1 MKFKEISKII
11 LYTLFVCFIFSGIF
25 NIALAQPSIG
35 TGNTGNNS
43 TGTGNQG
50 APVQPI
56 PKLVNPLKLQYGG
69 SIENLVFQLVDI
81 AIFAGT
87 VVAVFVLLFI
97 GFKFVMAQGDPG
109 KIKEAKSW
117 LLYAVIGIA
126 ILVSSKAVVEIMKNT
141 LISAGIVDR
150 SLFNR

>member
-1 MKFKEISKII
+1 MKFKAISKII
-11 LYTLFVCFIFSGIF
+11 LYTLFICFMFSGIF
-25 NIALAQPSIG
+25 NLALAQPSIG

-43 TGTGNQG
+43 TGTGNSG

-87 VVAVFVLLFI
+87 IVAVFVLLFI

-109 KIKEAKSW
+109 AIKDAKSW
-117 LLYAVIGIA
+117 LYYAVIGIA

-141 LISAGIVDR
+141 LISAGIVDS

>member
-1 MKFKEISKII
+1 MKFKKTSKVI
-11 LYTLFVCFIFSGIF
+11 LFTILFSLIFSGVYSL
-25 NIALAQPSIG
+25 ALAQSSTG
-35 TGNTGNNS
+35 TGNTDNNS
-43 TGTGNQG
+43 TGTGNSG

-56 PKLVNPLKLQYGG
+56 PKLVNPLKLKYGG
-69 SIENLVFQLVDI
+69 SIENLVFELVDI

-109 KIKEAKSW
+109 AIKDAKAW
-117 LLYAVIGIA
+117 LLYAIIGIA
-126 ILVSSKAVVEIMKNT
+126 ILISSKAVVEIMKNT
-141 LISAGIVDR
+141 LISAGIVER